1 MSKYEVVEKLWSHAK
16 FNVHI
21 AQIPTEKINDKL
33 AVLSDGSGTI
43 TFDRYDRFL
52 LNTCLVD
59 SGKVWSFIDSLEGDP
74 ETFVDAAVE
83 LRNIILEVN
92 PLLDPSLLIINSEN
106 IIKLPEKDH
115 TPDNSRLL
123 IGNVDWEKPEF
134 EGPMGLED
142 IEDFIKNLPPPV
154 FPVDPGMAGI
164 DASNLIAEMCTLL
177 ELLVTVIKY
186 DAKDIPDIFK
196 SKYTF
201 EDAEPYRL
209 FIVSKC
215 ILDFKSLFLII
226 DRMGMSRKHSPEK
239 IAEELYKLS
248 IKHNPFLSW
257 ENIDLIKVKKAVID
271 KFGKSTRPKSDFSKS
286 GAPPVPKQGK
296 NAKGKSF
303 TDRPGAEEE
312 VEFYRNF
319 DEMSEEDVM
328 GLPKKVKDWVIGQ
341 DEAVDVVCETI
352 QLAKCGLKEP
362 GTPIGTFMLTGE
374 TGCGKTYSSK
384 MFAKE
389 LCGDEHAIVRIDCS
403 EYAQKHEVS
412 KLIGCFPPETT
423 VTMKGG
429 LVKPI
434 KEVEIGEE
442 VISHTGKVREI
453 RDKYEYEYS
462 GKLCKINIVN
472 DNRPVKCTPNHE
484 FLVVKSERCW
494 HKGREHVACK
504 PTCSRNKLDY
514 PCTNRLYEKY
524 EPEWIMA
531 NNLKEGDFV
540 LQSRYKDDLG
550 YPDTLDLS
558 NFCPDGKVDSEYIW
572 FQENHKVK
580 RFITVDKD
588 FVRLAGYYVAEG
600 GADRKRIDFS
610 FHYDEVEYQKE
621 VESLVYKLFGKEVRF
636 TRCPSEEL
644 SGHKR
649 KRVYVGS
656 KPIAGVFKELFG
668 SGGAENKKLPEW
680 WLNLPDHLLKEFVT
694 TAIFGDGCTTVS
706 RRVDYCSVSLNLTT
720 QLRNILA
727 KLGYMTYLSKRKPG
741 EKSVQYSYKLYVG
754 GQQLRELKKDMPGL
768 DLKFDEIRN
777 GVKGVVENSNI
788 QRMSYIDDKYIY
800 RQIRKIDLEPYN
812 GKVYDL
818 SVDQDV
824 SYQVLDIIAHN
835 SPQGYVGFEE
845 GGYLTNAMAKTP
857 FTVVLFDEIEKAHP
871 KVHNILLQIM
881 DEGRLTSNKGETVT
895 FNDALIILTSNIGV
909 KEVRGVSSRVGM
921 GSSSVLTKDKQKK
934 AIKEALKNSFKP
946 EFLNRL
952 DGIVTFNRLNKEACL
967 RIVDLAF
974 EKLNGWL
981 KERKITV
988 KYNEAVK
995 NYIYSVGFK
1004 EGFGARPLN
1013 RAMKRYVML
1022 PISKVM
1028 LNDKVKG
1035 DVIVTV
1041 TVKKNELNF
1050 TTKSNKKAPAKK
1062 GKK

>member
-92 PLLDPSLLIINSEN
+92 PLLDPKLLIINTEN

-123 IGNVDWEKPEF
+123 IKNADWEKPEF

-142 IEDFIKNLPPPV
+142 IEDFIQSLPPPA
-154 FPVDPGMAGI
+154 FPVDPNMVGI
-164 DASNLIAEMCTLL
+164 DGSNLVAEMCKLL

-186 DAKDIPDIFK
+186 DSKDIPEIFK

-215 ILDFKSLFLII
+215 ILDFKSLFLVI

-239 IAEELYKLS
+239 IAEELYRLA

-257 ENIDLIKVKKAVID
+257 DNIDLAKVKKAVID
-271 KFGKSTRPKSDFSKS
+271 KFGKSTRPKTDFSKS
-286 GAPPVPKQGK
+286 GAPPIPKPGK
-296 NAKGKSF
+296 GKKDKSF
-303 TDRPGAEEE
+303 TDRPGEEE
-312 VEFYRNF
+312 GVEYYKNF
-319 DEMSEEDVM
+319 DEISEEDVV
-328 GLPKKVKDWVIGQ
+328 GLPKRVKDWVIGQ
-341 DEAVDVVCETI
+341 DEAVGVICETI

-374 TGCGKTYSSK
+374 TGVGKTFSAK

-389 LCGDEHAIVRIDCS
+389 LCGDEHAVIRIDCS

-412 KLIGCFPPETT
+412 KLIG
-423 VTMKGG
+423 
-429 LVKPI
+429 
-434 KEVEIGEE
+434 
-442 VISHTGKVREI
+442 
-453 RDKYEYEYS
+453 
-462 GKLCKINIVN
+462 
-472 DNRPVKCTPNHE
+472 
-484 FLVVKSERCW
+484 
-494 HKGREHVACK
+494 
-504 PTCSRNKLDY
+504 
-514 PCTNRLYEKY
+514 
-524 EPEWIMA
+524 
-531 NNLKEGDFV
+531 
-540 LQSRYKDDLG
+540 
-550 YPDTLDLS
+550 
-558 NFCPDGKVDSEYIW
+558 
-572 FQENHKVK
+572 
-580 RFITVDKD
+580 
-588 FVRLAGYYVAEG
+588 
-600 GADRKRIDFS
+600 
-610 FHYDEVEYQKE
+610 
-621 VESLVYKLFGKEVRF
+621 
-636 TRCPSEEL
+636 
-644 SGHKR
+644 
-649 KRVYVGS
+649 
-656 KPIAGVFKELFG
+656 
-668 SGGAENKKLPEW
+668 
-680 WLNLPDHLLKEFVT
+680 
-694 TAIFGDGCTTVS
+694 
-706 RRVDYCSVSLNLTT
+706 
-720 QLRNILA
+720 
-727 KLGYMTYLSKRKPG
+727 
-741 EKSVQYSYKLYVG
+741 
-754 GQQLRELKKDMPGL
+754 
-768 DLKFDEIRN
+768 
-777 GVKGVVENSNI
+777 
-788 QRMSYIDDKYIY
+788 
-800 RQIRKIDLEPYN
+800 
-812 GKVYDL
+812 
-818 SVDQDV
+818 
-824 SYQVLDIIAHN
+824 

-895 FNDALIILTSNIGV
+895 FNDALVVLTSNIGV
-909 KEVRGVSSRVGM
+909 KEVQSVSNRVGM
-921 GSSSVLTKDKQKK
+921 GSTSNLTKDKQEK

-974 EKLNGWL
+974 DKLNGWL
-981 KERKITV
+981 EDRKITV
-988 KYNEAVK
+988 KYSAAVK
-995 NYIYSVGFK
+995 DYIYSVGFK

-1028 LNDKVKG
+1028 LDDKVKK
-1035 DVIVTV
+1035 DVTVTV

-1062 GKK
+1062 GK